1 VTGPARNPRALLA
14 GLALLAATPGPLA
27 ALQLAGTLDLGTG
40 AATWDQPDAE
50 GSLTRGAADAAYRAP
65 GILGL
70 EPELTGAFDLTSE
83 PAGRT
88 AMHWDLSARL
98 HTRGERTG
106 GWLGAAVGAAGM
118 DAPSA
123 GFTRLEGG
131 LRHAWGPAGVDL
143 WVTRTSYGSPAVIRG
158 GLGQGAEDTLGG
170 RHVSEY
176 TDLGSSGSVGV
187 GGLELGLT
195 LIRRLGGAPFRRTG
209 WEVNA
214 VWWLA
219 PSMGLVGAAGHS
231 LPQLGAAIP
240 GARYGMLGLRLA
252 LGTRSSR
259 RRPVAVAPPAETA
272 TTTPRLVAGP
282 RRITI
287 SGRKAG
293 RAEVMGDFTD
303 WQPVRMQPAGE
314 ARWILPVTLAPG
326 AHHLNVRFDGG
337 PWLVPAGAVP
347 VDDGFG
353 SRAGLFVVPAS

>member
-1 VTGPARNPRALLA
+1 VTGRARKPCVLLA
-14 GLALLAATPGPLA
+14 GLALLAAAPGPLA

-40 AATWDQPDAE
+40 AATWDQPDVE
-50 GSLTRGAADAAYRAP
+50 GSLTRGAFGAAYRTAA
-65 GILGL
+65 ILGL
-70 EPELTGAFDLTSE
+70 DPELTGAFDLNSE

-88 AMHWDLSARL
+88 AMRWDLGARL

-106 GWLGAAVGAAGM
+106 GWVGAALGAAGM
-118 DAPSA
+118 DSPSA

-131 LRHAWGPAGVDL
+131 LRHAFGPAGVNF
-143 WVTRTSYGSPAVIRG
+143 WVARTSYGAPAAIRG

-240 GARYGMLGLRLA
+240 GARYGTLGLRLA
-252 LGTRSSR
+252 LGSRSSR
-259 RRPVAVAPPAETA
+259 PRPAAAAPPAETA
-272 TTTPRLVAGP
+272 TTTPRLAADA
-282 RRITI
+282 RRLTI
-287 SGRKAG
+287 SGPKAG
-293 RAEVMGDFTD
+293 SAEVMGDFTD
-303 WQPVRMQPAGE
+303 WQPVPMRPAGE
-314 ARWILPVTLAPG
+314 GRWILPVSLAPG
-326 AHHLNVRFDGG
+326 AHHQNVRFDGG